1 MDFVFSQLAHFGV
14 AFWHYRLLKHNQTLY
29 QMWEEYSLKQNLIT
43 ISSKNVCILGKK
55 KYVRITERD
64 ETWTWSLKSAAL
76 TSLGAHLVN
85 LCLLVIFPEIRL
97 LGREHCTK
105 CLVLGS

>member
-55 KYVRITERD
+55 KYVRITER
-64 ETWTWSLKSAAL
+64 
-76 TSLGAHLVN
+76 
-85 LCLLVIFPEIRL
+85 
-97 LGREHCTK
+97 
-105 CLVLGS
+105 